1 MARHGGSLRFFA
13 TLGMLLGILEG
24 PAVFAQQPDPLPPSA
39 ASASLQIGQNP
50 ETTSYQVAPST
61 AFLEPVDI
69 DKVLTEQ
76 PTPAPAPNAPSVWS
90 FDKYNPYVQRY
101 GLGYTA
107 GDGVGFNG
115 GFGTLE
121 WMTPIN
127 GDGEWDLLFGDV
139 RFNILNDASIASN
152 VGLGYRWYDLG
163 LNRIFGVNAF
173 WDWRDTGRNGFNQ
186 LGIGIESLGPLVDF
200 RANAYIPDIGETT
213 GVLPGNFVGHNLIL
227 NREIAMTGADAELG
241 LSVLNTDRVQLKV
254 FGGGYYYDGHKAE
267 NAAGW
272 RVRAEAD
279 LDQQYNVNFRLQQD
293 DVFGTTA
300 NVAMTIRFL
309 HRFLPPYKQTPVPMD
324 HKFFRRY
331 GDAEAGTIS
340 SRLSDPVERQQNI
353 AVTRISDIAR
363 DPTTGLALN
372 FLHVVNGGAGTGTI
386 ENPYGTL
393 TAALADAAAGNSI
406 IYTPQGGTFNE
417 NIVLVPGA
425 QVLGN
430 GPAQVVNTQF
440 GLEQLPFSPGAAFPT
455 LTGDVTMASNSRF
468 SGFNVTGHLIA
479 NGVSDITV
487 DNANFDAAA
496 GNAISL
502 TGVNG
507 ATLTNVSVTAAA
519 GRGALITDSDATL
532 TNFTVETSSDDGIQI
547 DNGATGRTV
556 TINNLQVQ
564 SAGGQGLDVNVAGA
578 GDLTLNLTGTSTT
591 SPSNIASAGN
601 AIDVNL
607 SGAGDAIVSLS
618 NTSVRSTTGRGINLD
633 GSAGTGTLFLKQLSG
648 VTVTRASTG
657 GFIADTVTFDA
668 DPTTAAIDAVTG
680 ATLTVGSSTTLT
692 NIVGD
697 GVRLTDTSGNVS
709 FTTLDIFNSA
719 GTGLS
724 VDTTGAGTTFTMGT
738 GGNSTISTTGGAAMN
753 LNTLTASMAFDS
765 VRSVNSPTNGIFFNA
780 VRGSVTSAATTVTM
794 NVANDAIVIQNTP
807 PTLVANFGTTNIT
820 SVISTLFGDNID
832 ITNGNGGNLTLN
844 FTSLNITGP

>member
-1 MARHGGSLRFFA
+1 V
-13 TLGMLLGILEG
+13 LLGILRG
-24 PAVFAQQPDPLPPSA
+24 PAVFAQQPDLAPPPPELSQQPA
-39 ASASLQIGQNP
+39 TPQIGQNP
-50 ETTSYQVAPST
+50 ETTTYQVAPST
-61 AFLEPVDI
+61 AFLDPVDV

-76 PTPAPAPNAPSVWS
+76 AAPPTAPNAPSVWS

-121 WMTPIN
+121 WMTPLH
-127 GDGEWDLLFGDV
+127 GDGEWDILFGDA
-139 RFNILNDASIASN
+139 RFNILNDASISSN
-152 VGLGYRWYDLG
+152 VGIGYRWYDLG

-173 WDWRDTGRNGFNQ
+173 WDWRDTGNNGFNQ
-186 LGIGIESLGPLVDF
+186 LGFGVESLGPLVDF

-213 GVLPGNFVGHNLIL
+213 GVLPGRFIAHNLIL
-227 NREIAMTGADAELG
+227 NREIAMTGADAEIG
-241 LSVLNTDRVQLKV
+241 LSVVNMDRVQLKV
-254 FGGGYYYDGHKAE
+254 FGGGYYYDGHKSQ
-267 NAAGW
+267 NAGGW

-279 LDQQYNVNFRLQQD
+279 LDQQYNVNFRVQQD

-300 NVAMTIRFL
+300 NVAVTVRFL

-340 SRLSDPVERQQNI
+340 SRLSDPIERQQNI

-363 DPTTGLALN
+363 DPTTGLALH

-393 TAALADAAAGNSI
+393 SAALADAAAGTSI
-406 IYTPQGGTFNE
+406 IYTPQGGAFNE
-417 NIVLVPGA
+417 NVVLVPGA

-430 GPAQVVNTQF
+430 GPAQFVNTQY
-440 GLEQLPFSPGAAFPT
+440 GLDQLPFSPGTAFPT
-455 LTGDVTMASNSRF
+455 ITGNVTMANNSRF
-468 SGFNVTGHLIA
+468 SGFNVTGNLIA
-479 NGVSDITV
+479 NAVSDITV
-487 DNANFDAAA
+487 DNASFTAAA
-496 GNAISL
+496 GDAMTL

-507 ATLTNVSVTAAA
+507 ATITNVQVTAAA

-532 TNFTVETSSDDGIQI
+532 TNFRVETSSDDGIQI
-547 DNGATGRTV
+547 DNGATDRTV
-556 TINNLQVQ
+556 TINNLQIQ

-578 GDLTLNLTGTSTT
+578 GDLTLTLTGPSAT
-591 SPSNIASAGN
+591 PSNIASAGN
-601 AIDVNL
+601 AIDIRK

-618 NTSVRSTTGRGINLD
+618 NTSVRSTAGTGINLN
-633 GSAGTGTLFLKQLSG
+633 GSAGAGTLFLTQLSG
-648 VTVTRASTG
+648 VAVTRAANG
-657 GFIADTVTFDA
+657 GFVADTVTFDA

-680 ATLTVGSSTTLT
+680 ATLTVGSSTTLA
-692 NIVGD
+692 NIMGD
-697 GVRLTDTSGNVS
+697 GVRLLDTSGNVA
-709 FTTLDIFNSA
+709 FTTLDIFNST
-719 GTGLS
+719 GTGLL

-738 GGNSTISTTGGAAMN
+738 GGNSTISTTAGAAMN

-780 VRGSVTSAATTVTM
+780 VRGAVTSAATTITM